1 MTAGGSCVVRD
12 ATLEDAPAIAAIHV
26 GCWRHAYRGLVPQQL
41 LDSLDVDARTARWQR
56 LLGVEDAAPE
66 RGATLVSVDDAGA
79 VTGFAQ
85 TGVPQDGSG
94 DGSLG
99 ELYAIYL
106 DPDAIGTGVGRTLL
120 AAATDRLREA
130 GFTDA
135 RLDVLPGNARA
146 IRVYEAAGWRA
157 SGEPWD
163 VHHGEHVLPHQ
174 RYVRE
179 LSSSGR

>member
-1 MTAGGSCVVRD
+1 MTVRD
-12 ATLEDAPAIAAIHV
+12 AVLADAPAIATIHV
-26 GCWRHAYRGLVPQQL
+26 ECWRHAYRGIVPQAL
-41 LDSLDVDARTARWQR
+41 LDSLDVARREAQWARV
-56 LLGVEDAAPE
+56 LGEPGEAPE
-66 RGATLVSVDDAGA
+66 RGATLVSEDHADD

-94 DGSLG
+94 DGETG

-106 DPDAIGTGVGRTLL
+106 HPAAIGTGVGRALL
-120 AAATDRLREA
+120 AAATDRLRA
-130 GFTDA
+130 SGFTRA
-135 RLDVLPGNARA
+135 RLDVLPGNDRA

-163 VHHGEHVLPHQ
+163 VQHGEHVLPHQ

-179 LSSSGR
+179 L

>member
-1 MTAGGSCVVRD
+1 MTDAATVTVRD
-12 ATLEDAPAIAAIHV
+12 AQLEDAPAIAAIHV
-26 GCWRHAYRGLVPQQL
+26 GCWRHAYRSLVPQAL
-41 LDSLDVDARTARWQR
+41 LDSLDAGAREAQWRR
-56 LLGVEDAAPE
+56 VLGEDGAAPE
-66 RGATLVSVDDAGA
+66 RGATLVSIDDAGA

-94 DGSLG
+94 DGDTG

-106 DPDAIGTGVGRTLL
+106 DPDAIGTGVGRELL
-120 AAATDRLREA
+120 GAATERLRAA
-130 GFTDA
+130 GFMRA

-146 IRVYEAAGWRA
+146 IHVYESAGWHA

-163 VHHGEHVLPHQ
+163 VQHGEHVLPHQ

-179 LSSSGR
+179 L